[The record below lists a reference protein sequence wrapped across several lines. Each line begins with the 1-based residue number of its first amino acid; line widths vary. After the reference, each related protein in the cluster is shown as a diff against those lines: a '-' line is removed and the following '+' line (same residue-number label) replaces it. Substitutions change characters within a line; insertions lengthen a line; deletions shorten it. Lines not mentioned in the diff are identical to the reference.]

1 MKTWL
6 VRSVFV
12 GTLLTLAACAGP
24 QGPGADGVDGA
35 AEADAAARDAERRA
49 GARFGDGFEG
59 TPLDDPASP
68 LSKRTI
74 YFEFDSS
81 EIRSEFQDII
91 TAHAQYLAANPEL
104 SVVLEGH
111 TDERGSREYNMAL
124 GERRASSVQKMML
137 LQGVQENQVQSVSFG
152 EERPAAPGSDE
163 SAWQANRRVELLY
176 PGH

>member
-6 VRSVFV
+6 IRSVFV

-24 QGPGADGVDGA
+24 QSPGADGMDGA

-81 EIRSEFQDII
+81 EISSEFQDII

-137 LQGVQENQVQSVSFG
+137 LQGVQENQIQSVSFG

-163 SAWQANRRVELLY
+163 SAWEVNRRVELLY

>member
-24 QGPGADGVDGA
+24 QGPGAEGVEGA
-35 AEADAAARDAERRA
+35 ADADAAARDAERRA

-81 EIRSEFQDII
+81 EISSEFQDII